1 MKLADLEYGDSS
13 IGVTLI
19 REEGESKD
27 CERWILTFGEGVR
40 GGGQARA
47 AILGVFPNKSSELDI
62 DIATCG
68 KNG

>member
-47 AILGVFPNKSSELDI
+47 AILGVSLISRPKSISI
-62 DIATCG
+62 
-68 KNG
+68 

>member
-40 GGGQARA
+40 GGGQTRA
-47 AILGVFPNKSSELDI
+47 AMLTVSLISCPKSISMLR
-62 DIATCG
+62 CMG
-68 KNG
+68 G